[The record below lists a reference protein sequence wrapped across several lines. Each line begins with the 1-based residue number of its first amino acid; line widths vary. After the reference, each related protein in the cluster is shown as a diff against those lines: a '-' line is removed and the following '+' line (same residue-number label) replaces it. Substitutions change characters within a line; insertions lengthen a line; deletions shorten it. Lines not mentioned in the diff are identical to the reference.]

1 MRIGIDIGGTT
12 IGAGTEENGKIVRRT
27 DGPSFPKDATLEETL
42 QQLSGRIA
50 ELMTPEVKS
59 IGLGVPSVVDPL
71 RGIVYDT
78 ANIPSWKE
86 VHLKEELEKRFR
98 VPVAVDNDANCYAL
112 GVSSFLK
119 AMEETV
125 VALTLGTGVGC
136 GVVVEGKVLRGRCC
150 GAGEL
155 CCLPYLDGTI
165 EDYTSSKFF
174 SLHGTTA
181 KDAALQGRQDLFEE
195 FGRHLAYIVNA
206 ALYAYDPH
214 QVVFGGGIALSFSL
228 FEKALRENLE
238 RSFAYSGNL
247 KGLRIEA
254 VTHPDTALLG
264 AASLS

>member
-1 MRIGIDIGGTT
+1 M
-12 IGAGTEENGKIVRRT
+12 
-27 DGPSFPKDATLEETL
+27 
-42 QQLSGRIA
+42 
-50 ELMTPEVKS
+50 
-59 IGLGVPSVVDPL
+59 
-71 RGIVYDT
+71 
-78 ANIPSWKE
+78 
-86 VHLKEELEKRFR
+86 

-125 VALTLGTGVGC
+125 VVLTLGTGVGC

-174 SLHGTTA
+174 SGNGTTA
-181 KDAALQGRQDLFEE
+181 KDAALLGRQDLFDE
-195 FGRHLAYIVNA
+195 FGSHLAYIVNA

-214 QVVFGGGIALSFSL
+214 RVVFGGGIARSFSL
-228 FEKALRENLE
+228 FEKPLRETLNQT
-238 RSFAYSGNL
+238 FAYTGNL

-254 VTHPDTALLG
+254 VTSPDIALLG
-264 AASLS
+264 AAATE